1 MKSQRSDFMS
11 KVVCIGEC
19 LVDMMPS
26 KSGYVPNA
34 GGAPCNV
41 CACVASLG
49 GDGAYLGKLGGDA
62 YSDFLFEQ
70 IKSAG
75 IDIRY
80 IVFDKSLKTALAFV
94 DIDENGDR
102 KFRFEREN
110 TADLNLSAAD
120 VKDDCLQ
127 NGDVLHFCS
136 LGLAG
141 KSKSAH
147 EKAIKLALEKGAT
160 ISFDVNVRENLWNSV
175 QECVIAIKEFLPFA
189 DIVKVSS
196 EEFDLLS
203 QGKTDDEKAKN
214 ILSIALNCKTLI
226 VTKGADGAI
235 AYDRKLCKI
244 SQEAYK
250 AKVVNTTGAGDCF
263 IGSILYLLSQG
274 VITLDLNSM
283 AYALDFASRAC
294 AIQISRNGSM
304 SAMPSKSEIAAF
316 KEC

>member
-1 MKSQRSDFMS
+1 MS

-62 YSDFLFEQ
+62 YSDFLFEK

-94 DIDENGDR
+94 NIDENGDR

-147 EKAIKLALEKGAT
+147 EKAIKLAIEKGAT
-160 ISFDVNVRENLWNSV
+160 ISFDVNVRENLWNNI

-189 DIVKVSS
+189 DIVR
-196 EEFDLLS
+196 S
-203 QGKTDDEKAKN
+203 QAKNSICCRKAKPMTKKQ
-214 ILSIALNCKTLI
+214 KT
-226 VTKGADGAI
+226 
-235 AYDRKLCKI
+235 C
-244 SQEAYK
+244 
-250 AKVVNTTGAGDCF
+250 
-263 IGSILYLLSQG
+263 YLLHRIAKFSSSRKERTERLHTTENCAKFHNEHTRRKSSTRQAQET
-274 VITLDLNSM
+274 VLSVRFCIFCRK
-283 AYALDFASRAC
+283 ALSHS
-294 AIQISRNGSM
+294 I
-304 SAMPSKSEIAAF
+304 
-316 KEC
+316 

>member
-1 MKSQRSDFMS
+1 MS

-75 IDIRY
+75 IDTRY

-110 TADLNLSAAD
+110 TADLNLAADD

-127 NGDVLHFCS
+127 KGDVLHFCS
-136 LGLAG
+136 LGLVG

-147 EKAIKLALEKGAT
+147 EKAIKLAIEKGAT
-160 ISFDVNVRENLWNSV
+160 ISFDVNVRENLWNNI
-175 QECVIAIKEFLPFA
+175 QECVSAIKEFLPFA

-196 EEFDLLS
+196 EELDLLS

-214 ILSIALNCKTLI
+214 MLSIALNCKILI

-244 SQEAYK
+244 SQRAYK

-294 AIQISRNGSM
+294 AIQISRDGSM
-304 SAMPSKSEIAAF
+304 TAMPTKAEVEKMI
-316 KEC
+316 

>member
-1 MKSQRSDFMS
+1 MS

-70 IKSAG
+70 IKSAV
-75 IDIRY
+75 IDTRY

-147 EKAIKLALEKGAT
+147 EKAIKLAIEKGAT
-160 ISFDVNVRENLWNSV
+160 ISFDVNVRENLWNNI
-175 QECVIAIKEFLPFA
+175 QECVSAIKEFLPFA

-196 EEFDLLS
+196 EELDLLS

-214 ILSIALNCKTLI
+214 MLSIALNCKILI
-226 VTKGADGAI
+226 VTKGADGAVC
-235 AYDRKLCKI
+235 YDRSLAKI
-244 SQEAYK
+244 TQKAYK
-250 AKVVNTTGAGDCF
+250 THVVNTTGAGDCF
-263 IGSILYLLSQG
+263 IGSILYLLSQKT
-274 VITLDLNSM
+274 VRLDLTCMS
-283 AYALDFASRAC
+283 YALDFASRAC

-304 SAMPSKSEIAAF
+304 TAMPSKSEIVAF

>member
-1 MKSQRSDFMS
+1 M
-11 KVVCIGEC
+11 
-19 LVDMMPS
+19 
-26 KSGYVPNA
+26 
-34 GGAPCNV
+34 
-41 CACVASLG
+41 
-49 GDGAYLGKLGGDA
+49 
-62 YSDFLFEQ
+62 
-70 IKSAG
+70 
-75 IDIRY
+75 
-80 IVFDKSLKTALAFV
+80 
-94 DIDENGDR
+94 
-102 KFRFEREN
+102 
-110 TADLNLSAAD
+110 
-120 VKDDCLQ
+120 
-127 NGDVLHFCS
+127 HFCS

-175 QECVIAIKEFLPFA
+175 QECVSAIKEFLPFA

-196 EEFDLLS
+196 EELDLLS
-203 QGKTDDEKAKN
+203 QGKNYGEKAKN
-214 ILSIALNCKTLI
+214 MLSIASNCKILI

-244 SQEAYK
+244 SQRAYK

-294 AIQISRNGSM
+294 AIQISRDGSM
-304 SAMPSKSEIAAF
+304 TAMPTKAEVEKMI
-316 KEC
+316 

>member
-1 MKSQRSDFMS
+1 MS

-75 IDIRY
+75 IDTRY

-147 EKAIKLALEKGAT
+147 EKAIKLAIEKGAT
-160 ISFDVNVRENLWNSV
+160 ISFDVNVRENLWNNI
-175 QECVIAIKEFLPFA
+175 QECVSAIKEFLPFA

-196 EEFDLLS
+196 EELDLLS

-214 ILSIALNCKTLI
+214 MLSIALNCKILI
-226 VTKGADGAI
+226 VTKGADGAVC
-235 AYDRKLCKI
+235 YDRSLAKI
-244 SQEAYK
+244 TQKAYK
-250 AKVVNTTGAGDCF
+250 THVVNTTGAGDCF
-263 IGSILYLLSQG
+263 IGSILYLLSQKT
-274 VITLDLNSM
+274 VRLDLTCMS
-283 AYALDFASRAC
+283 YALDFASRAC

-304 SAMPSKSEIAAF
+304 TAMPSKSEIVAF